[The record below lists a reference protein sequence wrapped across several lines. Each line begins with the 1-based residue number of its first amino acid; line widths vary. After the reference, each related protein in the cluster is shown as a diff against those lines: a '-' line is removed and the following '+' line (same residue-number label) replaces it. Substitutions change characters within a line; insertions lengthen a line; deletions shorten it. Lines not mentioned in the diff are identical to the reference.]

1 MDLNQKKRD
10 ALDARLKSEIDGH
23 CALDETR
30 AALEEAFQKESD
42 MYIGHLQAGQKAME
56 ALSEVYENG
65 LSENAVYQG
74 TYHNEPEKKKD
85 ALEAISFANSCSQ
98 IRDVLLRSAVSFG
111 AQGLQRMS
119 IEAKRGKLND
129 EKIVKAKEEIAKN
142 QAAKDRKNI
151 LGLIPLLLGIFF
163 FFVPLLLRPVI
174 PPHVDDYFYY
184 GSFPKVIWYSL
195 FIFIGGEIILSL
207 ILHFKETAE
216 RKKCA
221 EYLDGCEIWKDAV
234 KKEEELNAYYQEKSA
249 AAKKDSDKYFELIS
263 GSMVG
268 KLIDG
273 IYLAPIPA
281 EFRSSADLTAAQ
293 QLLGSSR
300 AETLKDVYDIL
311 ERRHAQDRREQAE
324 AQHRAN
330 MENINLEKLR
340 SQQRAE
346 EYAKQQADYAKQ
358 QANYAREQADYAKQ
372 QAAHMKDLA
381 RESEK
386 QTEYARQQ
394 AEDAARMQSDID
406 YMKRNN

>member
-1 MDLNQKKRD
+1 M
-10 ALDARLKSEIDGH
+10 
-23 CALDETR
+23 
-30 AALEEAFQKESD
+30 
-42 MYIGHLQAGQKAME
+42 
-56 ALSEVYENG
+56 
-65 LSENAVYQG
+65 
-74 TYHNEPEKKKD
+74 
-85 ALEAISFANSCSQ
+85 
-98 IRDVLLRSAVSFG
+98 
-111 AQGLQRMS
+111 
-119 IEAKRGKLND
+119 
-129 EKIVKAKEEIAKN
+129 
-142 QAAKDRKNI
+142 
-151 LGLIPLLLGIFF
+151 
-163 FFVPLLLRPVI
+163 
-174 PPHVDDYFYY
+174 
-184 GSFPKVIWYSL
+184 
-195 FIFIGGEIILSL
+195 
-207 ILHFKETAE
+207 ILHFKEAAE

-234 KKEEELNAYYQEKSA
+234 KKEAELNAYYQEKSA

-346 EYAKQQADYAKQ
+346 EYAKQQA
-358 QANYAREQADYAKQ
+358 NYAREQADYAKQ
-372 QAAHMKDLA
+372 QAAYMKDLA

-394 AEDAARMQSDID
+394 AEDAARIQSDID